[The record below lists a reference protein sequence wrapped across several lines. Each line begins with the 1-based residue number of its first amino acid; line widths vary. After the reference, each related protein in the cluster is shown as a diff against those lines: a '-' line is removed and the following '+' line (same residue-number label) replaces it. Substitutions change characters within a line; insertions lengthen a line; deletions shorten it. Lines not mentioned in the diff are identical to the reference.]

1 MNKVL
6 DLMKRMGEDISPL
19 SFWDKIIDEKPIFLK
34 EGLIASYN
42 GEMVLNAICDSFHLR
57 RNGKAHKISLEPLRG
72 IEHVYIGDAFLTK
85 ENEEDIIKVRL
96 DADEDFIDVIKK
108 RLEKYGWN
116 LFRTDKDED
125 NKTIFSF
132 EKRYPTSFYARNIL
146 NITDKIYHIGPS
158 NIIDKV
164 KKQGLI
170 PKESKSPGFYNEPR
184 IYFSFEKDYYDLE
197 DLASIRDVDSMVI
210 FEIDVTKLNSEHKF
224 FWDGRMP
231 NAFFSLEPI
240 SPNAITVI
248 I

>member
-1 MNKVL
+1 MNKIL
-6 DLMKRMGEDISPL
+6 DLMKRMGENISPT

-57 RNGKAHKISLEPLRG
+57 RNGKTHKISLEPLRG

-184 IYFSFEKDYYDLE
+184 IYLSFEKDYYDLE

-210 FEIDVTKLNSEHKF
+210 FEIDVTKLNPEHKF

>member
-1 MNKVL
+1 MNKIL
-6 DLMKRMGEDISPL
+6 DLMKRMGENISPT

-57 RNGKAHKISLEPLRG
+57 RNGKTHKISLEPLRG

-184 IYFSFEKDYYDLE
+184 IYLSFEKDYYDLE

-224 FWDGRMP
+224 FWDVRMP
-231 NAFFSLEPI
+231 NAFFTLEPI
-240 SPNAITVI
+240 PPKAINI
-248 I
+248 IK

>member
-1 MNKVL
+1 MNNVL
-6 DLMKRMGEDISPL
+6 DLIKRMGEDISPL

-57 RNGKAHKISLEPLRG
+57 RNGKTHKISLEPLRG

-184 IYFSFEKDYYDLE
+184 IYLSFEKDYYDLE

-231 NAFFSLEPI
+231 NAFFTLEPI
-240 SPNAITVI
+240 PPKAINI
-248 I
+248 IK

>member
-57 RNGKAHKISLEPLRG
+57 RNGKTHKISLEPLRS
-72 IEHVYIGDAFLTK
+72 IEYVYIGDAFLTK

-96 DADEDFIDVIKK
+96 DVDEDFIDVIKK

-184 IYFSFEKDYYDLE
+184 IYLSFEKDYYDLE

-231 NAFFSLEPI
+231 NAFFTLEPI
-240 SPNAITVI
+240 PPKAINI
-248 I
+248 IK

>member
-1 MNKVL
+1 MNKIL
-6 DLMKRMGEDISPL
+6 DLMKRMGENISPT

-57 RNGKAHKISLEPLRG
+57 RNGKTHKISLEPLRG

-184 IYFSFEKDYYDLE
+184 IYLSFEKDYYDLE

-231 NAFFSLEPI
+231 SAFFTLEPI
-240 SPNAITVI
+240 PPKAISI
-248 I
+248 IE

>member
-6 DLMKRMGEDISPL
+6 DLMKRMGENISPT

-57 RNGKAHKISLEPLRG
+57 RNGKTHKISLEPLRG

-197 DLASIRDVDSMVI
+197 DLALIRDVDSMVI

>member
-1 MNKVL
+1 MDKVL
-6 DLMKRMGEDISPL
+6 DLMRRMGENISPT

-34 EGLIASYN
+34 EGLITSYS

-57 RNGKAHKISLEPLRG
+57 RNGKTPKISLEPLRG
-72 IEHVYIGDAFLTK
+72 VEYVYIGDAFLTK

-96 DADEDFIDVIKK
+96 DADEDFINVIKK
-108 RLEKYGWN
+108 RLEKYGWS
-116 LFRTDKDED
+116 LFRSDKDED
-125 NKTIFSF
+125 NKTVFSF

-184 IYFSFEKDYYDLE
+184 IYFSFEKNDYNWE
-197 DLASIRDVDSMVI
+197 DMAAIRDVDSMVT
-210 FEIDVTKLNSEHKF
+210 FEIDVNKLNSEHKF
-224 FWDGRMP
+224 FWDGRMA

-240 SPNAITVI
+240 SPNAIKVI
-248 I
+248 M

>member
-1 MNKVL
+1 
-6 DLMKRMGEDISPL
+6 MGEDISPL

-57 RNGKAHKISLEPLRG
+57 RNGKTHKISLEPLRG

-164 KKQGLI
+164 KKQGLM

-184 IYFSFEKDYYDLE
+184 IYLSFEKDYYDLE

-224 FWDGRMP
+224 LWDGRMP
-231 NAFFSLEPI
+231 NAFFTLEPI
-240 SPNAITVI
+240 PPKAINI
-248 I
+248 IK

>member
-1 MNKVL
+1 MNKIL
-6 DLMKRMGEDISPL
+6 DLMKRMGENISPT

-57 RNGKAHKISLEPLRG
+57 RNGKTHKISLEPLRG

-184 IYFSFEKDYYDLE
+184 IYLSFEKDYYDLE
-197 DLASIRDVDSMVI
+197 DLASIRGVDTMVT
-210 FEIDVTKLNSEHKF
+210 FEIDVNRLNPEHKF

-231 NAFFSLEPI
+231 NAFFTLEPI
-240 SPNAITVI
+240 PPKAINI
-248 I
+248 IK

>member
-1 MNKVL
+1 
-6 DLMKRMGEDISPL
+6 MGEDISPL

-57 RNGKAHKISLEPLRG
+57 RNGKTHKISLEPLRG

-184 IYFSFEKDYYDLE
+184 IYLSFEKDYYDLE

-231 NAFFSLEPI
+231 NAFFTLEPI
-240 SPNAITVI
+240 PPKAINI
-248 I
+248 IK

>member
-57 RNGKAHKISLEPLRG
+57 RNGKTHKISLEPLRG

-184 IYFSFEKDYYDLE
+184 IYLSFEKDYYDLE

-231 NAFFSLEPI
+231 NAFFTLEPI
-240 SPNAITVI
+240 PPKAINI
-248 I
+248 IK